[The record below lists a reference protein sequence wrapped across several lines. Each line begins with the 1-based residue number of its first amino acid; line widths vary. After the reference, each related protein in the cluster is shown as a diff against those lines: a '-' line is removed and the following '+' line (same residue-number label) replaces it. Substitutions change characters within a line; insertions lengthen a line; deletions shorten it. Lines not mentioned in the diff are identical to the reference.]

1 MISPDE
7 RKILRDLAKQVA
19 EIASL
24 PVMAERRELWKKHNS
39 LQPVR
44 PMILIFPEGSWGEL
58 LPQSVL
64 KCEDRQARGIE
75 WSLRSRIYHHE
86 HFQDDTVVEKEWIVS
101 KAIRNSGWGLSAH
114 LVMASTLIHIKSK
127 MLLPGLNEG
136 DDEEDPRDEITRPL
150 LEYMRLKE
158 MAEELSE
165 REILGK
171 DVFTRQESS
180 WHQDEIDAEGPRLDV
195 SLFQLIDAFRRI
207 MEQNQP
213 GADLTFKYQK
223 WSVKEKSQVI
233 IAFLKQKGEILF
245 DEIFGEDR
253 TVSEFIVTFLA
264 LLELVHIGLVRVF
277 QPSYDSAIH
286 VVAHFDENETT
297 GDL

>member
-1 MISPDE
+1 MEYEVKLEIFEGPLDLLLHLIYKNEVDIFDIPITTITDQYLAYLDMMKALNIS
-7 RKILRDLAKQVA
+7 VA
-19 EIASL
+19 GD
-24 PVMAERRELWKKHNS
+24 
-39 LQPVR
+39 
-44 PMILIFPEGSWGEL
+44 F
-58 LPQSVL
+58 
-64 KCEDRQARGIE
+64 
-75 WSLRSRIYHHE
+75 
-86 HFQDDTVVEKEWIVS
+86 
-101 KAIRNSGWGLSAH
+101 

-165 REILGK
+165 REILGQ

-277 QPSYDSAIH
+277 QPSYNSAIH